1 MQANPQPGDAA
12 MPRLIPLTTTRLID
26 PRLTRIAWQW
36 LAFGLLLY
44 AAFPAARGYSTAIGW
59 LWYWLIAAPL
69 VALCAMYRQRLWA
82 ALRQALSRRT
92 TARTTARKPVDA
104 QARRVAPA
112 IRKRVWLRAA

>member
-1 MQANPQPGDAA
+1 

-36 LAFGLLLY
+36 LALGLLLY
-44 AAFPAARGYSTAIGW
+44 AAFPAARGYNVAIGW

-69 VALCAMYRQRLWA
+69 AALCVLYRQRLWS
-82 ALRQALSRRT
+82 ALRQAWCRRAA
-92 TARTTARKPVDA
+92 ARTTARKPAVA

-112 IRKRVWLRAA
+112 TRKRVWLRAA